1 MEKER
6 RSLNEVVKA
15 NKSKI
20 LMGGI
25 FIVGV
30 GTYLVLDHKFDM
42 NVIKYMKKNNKLNS
56 KNNDRI
62 STLYCAAS
70 EGLFEEAIATCT
82 RKLNKRIDTI
92 SRLEKIK
99 DLNKEGIDKL
109 MKAKVEAGIF
119 QERIDKFTQAQ
130 KLWSIEE

>member
-1 MEKER
+1 MKKER
-6 RSLNEVVKA
+6 RSLKEVVKA

-20 LMGGI
+20 LMGGM
-25 FIVGV
+25 FIVGFASC
-30 GTYLVLDHKFDM
+30 YILDCKF
-42 NVIKYMKKNNKLNS
+42 KMKKNYELIDKYNE
-56 KNNDRI
+56 RI
-62 STLYCAAS
+62 STLYEASS
-70 EGLFEEAIATCT
+70 EGLFVEAIATCT

-109 MKAKVEAGIF
+109 MKAKAEAGIF

-130 KLWSIEE
+130 KLWGIEE